1 MTEKKRITV
10 SFADSV
16 SDDLDKLVKESGLS
30 KSGLLTVLIRDE
42 IERKENNQKK

>member
-10 SFADSV
+10 SFTDAISN
-16 SDDLDKLVKESGLS
+16 DLERLVKERGLS

-42 IERKENNQKK
+42 IERKENDQKK

>member
-10 SFADSV
+10 SFTDTV
-16 SDDLDKLVKESGLS
+16 SNDLERLVKESGLS

-42 IERKENNQKK
+42 IERKENDQKK